1 MRIALHPQVHDHLEG
16 LRAGWQIAR
25 PGLTYSMVIEF
36 MLSDQE
42 ATLDN
47 IRAFE
52 FVSKEVGR
60 PTTPRLQQ
68 SAQPTTDTE
77 AELGSKE
84 SRAGDSDDRPG

>member
-1 MRIALHPQVHDHLEG
+1 MRIALHPDIHFHLEG
-16 LRAGWQIAR
+16 LRSSWSTVR

-47 IRAFE
+47 IRGFE

-60 PTTPRLQQ
+60 PTTPRIQ
-68 SAQPTTDTE
+68 SPPQPTDTE
-77 AELGSKE
+77 AELGSK
-84 SRAGDSDDRPG
+84 ATDSDGHPG